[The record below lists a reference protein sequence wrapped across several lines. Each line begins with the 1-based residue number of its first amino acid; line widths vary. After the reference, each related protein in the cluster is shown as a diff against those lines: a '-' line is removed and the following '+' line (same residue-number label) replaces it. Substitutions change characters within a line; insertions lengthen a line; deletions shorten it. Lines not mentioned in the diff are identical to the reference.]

1 MEYKNKR
8 TGAIFNSPCVISG
21 GNWELVEEDK
31 NDSSEF
37 KKLKKLNKE
46 QLAALLEEKEIEYT
60 PEQTKD
66 ELIELLIKE

>member
-1 MEYKNKR
+1 MTYKNIK
-8 TGAIFNSPCVISG
+8 TGAIVDSASIING
-21 GNWELVEEDK
+21 KNWVEVK
-31 NDSSEF
+31 NDSTEI

-66 ELIELLIKE
+66 ELIELLTKE

>member
-21 GNWELVEEDK
+21 GNWELVEEVK
-31 NDSSEF
+31 NDSTEI
-37 KKLKKLNKE
+37 KKLKKLNKK

>member
-1 MEYKNKR
+1 MEYKNIK
-8 TGAIFNSPCVISG
+8 TGAVIDSLSVIKG
-21 GNWELVEEDK
+21 KNWVEVK
-31 NDSSEF
+31 NDSTEI

-66 ELIELLIKE
+66 ELIELLTKE

>member
-1 MEYKNKR
+1 MTYKNIK
-8 TGAIFNSPCVISG
+8 TGAVVDSTSIIKG
-21 GNWELVEEDK
+21 KNWVEVK
-31 NDSSEF
+31 NDSTEI

>member
-1 MEYKNKR
+1 MTYKNIK
-8 TGAIFNSPCVISG
+8 TGAIVDSASIIKG
-21 GNWELVEEDK
+21 KNWVEVK
-31 NDSSEF
+31 NDSTEI

-66 ELIELLIKE
+66 ELIELLTKER

>member
-1 MEYKNKR
+1 MTYKNIK
-8 TGAIFNSPCVISG
+8 TGAIVDSASIIKG
-21 GNWELVEEDK
+21 KNWVEVK
-31 NDSSEF
+31 NDSTEI